1 MKPILFPKN
10 STVFDTNGLGR
21 LECIS
26 CTVTEERNGEYTFQM
41 EIAETALHASEIQLS
56 SIIVA
61 KPSDGATNQ
70 AFRVYKITKPLNG
83 IFAVLAEHISYQ
95 LSYIPTMPFS
105 VTASSG
111 ACAQVLAA
119 LKTNA
124 VESCP
129 FNFSTDVT
137 TVASYNQAV
146 PASIRSR
153 LGGVEGSVL
162 DQFRGEY
169 EWDNYNVIFHE
180 NRGRII
186 PNVSLRYGKNI
197 TDINQE
203 SNIESTIT
211 GIVPYWMAT
220 EGDTLITLPERVVEG
235 AHASSF
241 PFKRTVPIDFS
252 QDFDEEPTVA
262 QLRARAQAYVNASGI
277 GIPKVSI
284 KLSFVNLADTEEYKN
299 LAALQTVKL
308 CDNIEV
314 YFEKLDIATTA
325 KVVRTEYD
333 VLLERYNS
341 IEIGDLRSTLSGVIS
356 STEGAIAQVA
366 NDTRRMFKNYNKDI
380 EGLVDN
386 ATAWLTGSNGYVV
399 AHRYPESEGG
409 AWKELLFL
417 DRRDEEEAVNVL
429 RVNENGLGFSHNGV
443 NGPYTQAWTL
453 DGKMVIGGTNVPSLT
468 VYNNQNQVL
477 FQISASG
484 MTWNANNS
492 SMAYDGTLTIKGPNN
507 TTIATFGPSGI
518 DVKKGSIKGTTL
530 TVGGAGNADGSINV
544 TDANGNNI
552 GTWNNVGL
560 DVKKGSIKGASL
572 TVGGNN
578 NADGYVSVHDASSNE
593 IARLDNNGLDVKKG
607 SIKGASVTV
616 GGNNN
621 ADGQI
626 NVNDSSGNN
635 IGTWNKD
642 GLNVKSGTITGS
654 TVRTAESGAKMQ
666 MDNSSTL
673 KGMRDNTLHNAI
685 NMMQGST
692 NQMTID
698 ADTQLNIRTPKV
710 YVTDQSAGMGSAT
723 VYGTQ
728 TDSLADFQNETYDT
742 GRLCYRILDVR
753 KLMPADD
760 PTDQYKMREIEIKGV
775 GTGEGDVRCT
785 LPVFLK
791 FRYKNERRMHGMVLS
806 GTTAQ
811 SFVV

>member
-1 MKPILFPKN
+1 M
-10 STVFDTNGLGR
+10 
-21 LECIS
+21 
-26 CTVTEERNGEYTFQM
+26 
-41 EIAETALHASEIQLS
+41 
-56 SIIVA
+56 
-61 KPSDGATNQ
+61 
-70 AFRVYKITKPLNG
+70 
-83 IFAVLAEHISYQ
+83 
-95 LSYIPTMPFS
+95 
-105 VTASSG
+105 
-111 ACAQVLAA
+111 
-119 LKTNA
+119 
-124 VESCP
+124 
-129 FNFSTDVT
+129 
-137 TVASYNQAV
+137 
-146 PASIRSR
+146 
-153 LGGVEGSVL
+153 
-162 DQFRGEY
+162 
-169 EWDNYNVIFHE
+169 
-180 NRGRII
+180 
-186 PNVSLRYGKNI
+186 
-197 TDINQE
+197 
-203 SNIESTIT
+203 
-211 GIVPYWMAT
+211 
-220 EGDTLITLPERVVEG
+220 
-235 AHASSF
+235 
-241 PFKRTVPIDFS
+241 DFS
-252 QDFDEEPTVA
+252 QDFDEAPTVA
-262 QLRARAQAYVNASGI
+262 QLRSRAQAYVNASGI

-308 CDNIEV
+308 CDNINV

-366 NDTRRMFKNYNKDI
+366 NDTRRMFKNYNRDI

-468 VYNNQNQVL
+468 VYDNQNQVL

-484 MTWNANNS
+484 MTWNAANS
-492 SMAYDGTLTIKGPNN
+492 SMGYDGTLTIKGPNN

-544 TDANGNNI
+544 NDANGNNI
-552 GTWNNVGL
+552 GTWNNGGL

-572 TVGGNN
+572 
-578 NADGYVSVHDASSNE
+578 
-593 IARLDNNGLDVKKG
+593 
-607 SIKGASVTV
+607 TV

-654 TVRTAESGAKMQ
+654 TVRTVESGAKMQ
-666 MDNSSTL
+666 MDKSSTL
-673 KGMRDNTLHNAI
+673 KGMRDDTLHNAI

-698 ADTQLNIRTPKV
+698 ADTQLNIRTPHV

-723 VYGTQ
+723 VYGPQ

-760 PTDQYKMREIEIKGV
+760 PTGQTYHMQELEIKGV
-775 GTGEGDVRCT
+775 GEGQGDVRCT